1 MENPKNLELPQGAS
15 ELYGHLGVSSEPTIE
30 SQLEPKFE
38 SEPLKTFNPGHVPTN
53 IDEALAETADIGP
66 INTSLAS
73 TVAAP
78 KDNNKQPVSKAILT
92 GIKKL
97 IPYVAVFAV
106 GIAAF
111 AILFTNVSVKNL
123 FNFNQTPAVQQA
135 QAEVVPANQKSA
147 YNDWINS
154 YFYDVSNPEVL
165 DPNYDYSGNGLTN
178 YQKFLLGLNP
188 TKQDT
193 AGIGI
198 TDSQALIAGIDPLTG
213 QPMTDAQKSLVE
225 SAIDLEALS
234 NKIAL
239 STLANSNSNSNSDP
253 APVNTQPA
261 VTENSETSLA
271 SAAQAANAQS
281 SNTPSNITGQG
292 DVPPINTSINGE
304 LDIPSLKITVPL
316 VWGATPDAVDTDLQS
331 GVVHYPGTALP
342 GEIGTAYISGHSSNY
357 VWAKGS
363 YNKIFATLGNLK
375 KDSSFTITATSTNG
389 EKLTFHYVV
398 TASGTFSPTDQ
409 KQFASIGKST
419 VGLSTCWPV
428 GTSSNRLVVF
438 GQLTQVEQGS
448 N

>member
-30 SQLEPKFE
+30 SQTEPKSE
-38 SEPLKTFNPGHVPTN
+38 SETVKTFDLGHVPTN
-53 IDEALAETADIGP
+53 IDEALAETANIGP

-73 TVAAP
+73 AVVIS
-78 KDNNKQPVSKAILT
+78 KDNNKQPFSKAILT

-111 AILFTNVSVKNL
+111 AILFTNVSLKNL
-123 FNFNQTPAVQQA
+123 FNFKQTPAVQQV

-198 TDSQALIAGIDPLTG
+198 TDSQALISGIDPLTG

-239 STLANSNSNSNSDP
+239 STLSSSTNNS
-253 APVNTQPA
+253 APVSVNSQPVVTQ
-261 VTENSETSLA
+261 NSETSVA
-271 SAAQAANAQS
+271 NVAQAANVQS
-281 SNTPSNITGQG
+281 SNTSSNITGQG
-292 DVPPINTSINGE
+292 NVPPINTSINGE
-304 LDIPSLKITVPL
+304 LNIPSLKITVPL
-316 VWGATPDAVDTDLQS
+316 VWGATPSAVDTDLQS

>member
-1 MENPKNLELPQGAS
+1 MQNPTNKELPQGAG
-15 ELYGHLGVSSEPTIE
+15 ELYSHLGVSPARI
-30 SQLEPKFE
+30 
-38 SEPLKTFNPGHVPTN
+38 PTN

-66 INTSLAS
+66 INPSLRDAS
-73 TVAAP
+73 NPTNNLEDFEAIDTDKIANGKNTVSENVWSA
-78 KDNNKQPVSKAILT
+78 
-92 GIKKL
+92 IKKSM
-97 IPYVAVFAV
+97 PYVLVFAV

-111 AILFTNVSVKNL
+111 TILFTNVSLKNL
-123 FNFNQTPAVQQA
+123 FNFKQAPVVQQA
-135 QAEVVPANQKSA
+135 QADVVPADQKSA

-193 AGIGI
+193 AGIGM
-198 TDSQALIAGIDPLTG
+198 TDSEALISGIDPLTG
-213 QPMTDAQKSLVE
+213 QPMTDSQKSLVD

-239 STLANSNSNSNSDP
+239 STLANSTS
-253 APVNTQPA
+253 VNGQPA
-261 VTENSETSLA
+261 VTQNSETSVA
-271 SAAQAANAQS
+271 NAAQAADGQTQYVS
-281 SNTPSNITGQG
+281 SNITGQG

-357 VWAKGS
+357 VWAKGN

-389 EKLTFHYVV
+389 QKLTFHYVV
-398 TASGTFSPTDQ
+398 TASGIFSPTDQ

-438 GQLTQVEQGS
+438 GQLTQVEEGS

>member
-30 SQLEPKFE
+30 SG
-38 SEPLKTFNPGHVPTN
+38 SEPVEPAIKAFNPNHVPTN
-53 IDEALAETADIGP
+53 IDEALAETAGIGP
-66 INTSLAS
+66 INTTLA
-73 TVAAP
+73 TAVPEP
-78 KDNNKQPVSKAILT
+78 KDKDNAKQPAGKKILSS
-92 GIKKL
+92 IKKL

-111 AILFTNVSVKNL
+111 AILFTNVSLKNL

-239 STLANSNSNSNSDP
+239 STLATSTSDP
-253 APVNTQPA
+253 APINSQPA

-271 SAAQAANAQS
+271 TTAQAANSQS

-304 LDIPSLKITVPL
+304 LNIPSLKITVPL
-316 VWGATPDAVDTDLQS
+316 VWGATPDAVDTDLQN

-398 TASGTFSPTDQ
+398 TASGIFSPTDQ

>member
-1 MENPKNLELPQGAS
+1 MQNPTNKELPQGAG
-15 ELYGHLGVSSEPTIE
+15 ELYSHLGVSPARI
-30 SQLEPKFE
+30 
-38 SEPLKTFNPGHVPTN
+38 PTN

-66 INTSLAS
+66 INPTLRDAS
-73 TVAAP
+73 NPA
-78 KDNNKQPVSKAILT
+78 NNLEDFEGIDTDSIANGKKPAGKNVWSV
-92 GIKKL
+92 IKKS
-97 IPYVAVFAV
+97 IPYVVVFAV
-106 GIAAF
+106 GITAF
-111 AILFTNVSVKNL
+111 AILFTNVSLKNL
-123 FNFNQTPAVQQA
+123 FNFKQTPAVQQV
-135 QAEVVPANQKSA
+135 QADVVPANQKSA
-147 YNDWINS
+147 YDDWINS

-193 AGIGI
+193 AGIGM
-198 TDSQALIAGIDPLTG
+198 TDSQALISGIDPLTG
-213 QPMTDAQKSLVE
+213 QPMTDSQKSLVA

-239 STLANSNSNSNSDP
+239 STLANSTLTNG
-253 APVNTQPA
+253 QPA
-261 VTENSETSLA
+261 VTQNSETSVA
-271 SAAQAANAQS
+271 SAAQAANSQS
-281 SNTPSNITGQG
+281 VNGQTQYAPSNITGQG

-304 LDIPSLKITVPL
+304 LNIPSLKISVPL
-316 VWGATPDAVDTDLQS
+316 VWAATPNAVDTDLQS

-389 EKLTFHYVV
+389 QKLTFHYVV